1 MVGAGVS
8 DHCQGGAHPTAIAD
22 RLTPV
27 LQVEPTYLPEEQKAW
42 LKDAS
47 NAVKRH
53 GFYLRKAI
61 VSGGARRPL
70 AAGSPCLH

>member
-1 MVGAGVS
+1 M
-8 DHCQGGAHPTAIAD
+8 
-22 RLTPV
+22 
-27 LQVEPTYLPEEQKAW
+27 QVEPNYLPEEQKAW

-61 VSGGARRPL
+61 VSATAPSLTLR
-70 AAGSPCLH
+70 